1 MMISTV
7 FWLVACV
14 YLVTNALFCRHLSN
28 ESYVTDG
35 EADLLIA

>member
-7 FWLVACV
+7 FLLSSCV
-14 YLVTNALFCRHLSN
+14 YMVFNALFCRHLSN

-35 EADLLIA
+35 EADLLIT